1 MKKYLLL
8 ALHKVKVQLFPGLT
22 NARYTG
28 GSNIGETY
36 VSMWKQLLQNP
47 KTQLFRSSVSATLRS
62 TRLERIPYSER
73 YHWVLGPSEV
83 SESFERNVGD
93 RTLKVLKEGC
103 KGSILPPNNPQS
115 IRVKSILE
123 EIVQGMH
130 SGLRLPNSGRWSTR
144 FDAQHLDGLKW
155 EVVVVDSEDC
165 DGTWYLTNGTIVV
178 FTRFLERLQSDAEVA
193 AILGHEVGHG
203 VARHALEHLTRCFR
217 TIATLPLLMCIPYSE
232 IPVALVFNFIS
243 RRREMEADYIELML
257 MASAGYDPQLV
268 PPLYESRLDILPYR
282 GIFASHPP
290 GHKRA
295 KKLKEP
301 KVMEQA
307 VAIYRDVTSGLG
319 VRSFI

>member
-193 AILGHEVGHG
+193 AILGHEVISI
-203 VARHALEHLTRCFR
+203 L
-217 TIATLPLLMCIPYSE
+217 ILL
-232 IPVALVFNFIS
+232 LG
-243 RRREMEADYIELML
+243 RREMEADYIELML